1 MLRLLITRYV
11 FSTMNKVIGYS
22 RKSTTSQTN
31 APDVEALKQAGCDQV
46 FEENV
51 STRKAEKDRPE
62 LMKCLASLRKGDT
75 LKLTSLSRLGRTQ
88 REVINR
94 LHELQAEEINVIT
107 LDGLINTE
115 ALGKFAPV
123 LIGLLTGLNEVEREL
138 TQERTIA
145 SVEYRRKTGG
155 NLGGRPK
162 TSAKKEKLVLRL
174 REEGESLRSIQ
185 DQTGVAVATIRRII
199 QDAEQ
204 IKVGAK

>member
-1 MLRLLITRYV
+1 
-11 FSTMNKVIGYS
+11 MNKVIGYS

-138 TQERTIA
+138 IQERTIA

-204 IKVGAK
+204 VMDQDFIVGATK

>member
-1 MLRLLITRYV
+1 MFLAHI
-11 FSTMNKVIGYS
+11 MNKIIGYS
-22 RKSTTSQTN
+22 RKSTSKQIN
-31 APDVEALKQAGCDQV
+31 APDVEALKQAGCEIV

-94 LHELQAEEINVIT
+94 LHELQAEGINVIT

-145 SVEYRRKTGG
+145 SVEYRRRTGG
-155 NLGGRPK
+155 DLGGRPK
-162 TSAKKEKLVLRL
+162 TSNKKEKLVVRL
-174 REEGESLRSIQ
+174 REEGESLRGIRE
-185 DQTGVAVATIRRII
+185 QTGLAVATIRRII
-199 QDAEQ
+199 ADSE
-204 IKVGAK
+204 KVAVGIQ

>member
-1 MLRLLITRYV
+1 
-11 FSTMNKVIGYS
+11 MNKVIGYS

-51 STRKAEKDRPE
+51 STRKVEKDRPE

>member
-1 MLRLLITRYV
+1 
-11 FSTMNKVIGYS
+11 MNKVIGYS
-22 RKSTTSQTN
+22 RKSTSKQSN
-31 APDVEALKQAGCDQV
+31 ADGVEALKQAGCEIV
-46 FEENV
+46 FEEIV

-62 LMKCLASLRKGDT
+62 LMKCLSSLRKGDT

-94 LHELQAEEINVIT
+94 LHELQAEGVNVIT

-123 LIGLLTGLNEVEREL
+123 LIGLLTGLNQVEREL
-138 TQERTIA
+138 TQERTLQ

-162 TSAKKEKLVLRL
+162 TSSKKEKLVLRL
-174 REEGESLRSIQ
+174 REEGDSLRSIQ
-185 DQTGVAVATIRRII
+185 EQTGVAVKTIRRII
-199 QDAEQ
+199 ADNEKVAVG
-204 IKVGAK
+204 IK

>member
-1 MLRLLITRYV
+1 
-11 FSTMNKVIGYS
+11 MNKVIGYS
-22 RKSTTSQTN
+22 RKSTSSQTN
-31 APDVEALKQAGCDQV
+31 APDVEALKQAGCSLV

-51 STRKAEKDRPE
+51 STRKAEKERPE

-174 REEGESLRSIQ
+174 REEGEPLRSIQ

>member
-1 MLRLLITRYV
+1 
-11 FSTMNKVIGYS
+11 MNKIIGYARVS
-22 RKSTTSQTN
+22 SKTSQQT
-31 APDVEALKQAGCDQV
+31 DSQVMKLKESGCELV
-46 FEENV
+46 FEETV
-51 STRKAEKDRPE
+51 STRKAEKERPE
-62 LMKCLASLRKGDT
+62 LVKCLASLRKGDT
-75 LKLTSLSRLGRTQ
+75 LKLVSLSRLGRTQ

>member
-1 MLRLLITRYV
+1 
-11 FSTMNKVIGYS
+11 MNKVIGYS

-51 STRKAEKDRPE
+51 STRKAEKERPE

-174 REEGESLRSIQ
+174 RSEGESLRSIQ

>member
-1 MLRLLITRYV
+1 
-11 FSTMNKVIGYS
+11 MNKVIGYS
-22 RKSTTSQTN
+22 RKSTSSQTN
-31 APDVEALKQAGCDQV
+31 APDVEALKQAGCEIV

-123 LIGLLTGLNEVEREL
+123 LIGLLTGLNQVEREL
-138 TQERTIA
+138 TQERTLQ

-162 TSAKKEKLVLRL
+162 TSSKKEKLVLRL
-174 REEGESLRSIQ
+174 REEGDSLRSIQ
-185 DQTGVAVATIRRII
+185 EQTGVAVKTIRRII
-199 QDAEQ
+199 ADNEKVAVG
-204 IKVGAK
+204 IK

>member
-1 MLRLLITRYV
+1 
-11 FSTMNKVIGYS
+11 MNKVIGYS

-138 TQERTIA
+138 IQERTIA

-174 REEGESLRSIQ
+174 RSEGESLRSIQ

-199 QDAEQ
+199 QDADQ
-204 IKVGAK
+204 IKMLTKSR